1 MLPFLLLARAFAQD
15 PAPVERRLYADR
27 VDASSFLWNNWNHFQ
42 ENYHPNYAMDGDPAT
57 AWVEGASTDGTG
69 EWLRI
74 GTTPIQGT
82 TAVRVRLMNGY
93 QKSSTLYKANARAK
107 EVEVRLL
114 PSGRTARLAL
124 TNTLG
129 WQELTVAQTAGPVEG
144 VEIRVVSTYP
154 GSKYTDLCIS
164 DVEVYATA
172 TTPDNPAAEKAKLD
186 RLLAWKAARVEAAR
200 VFAASAKQHVPL
212 APAYTLEVA
221 SYVPEVP
228 ATFPCPEEEL
238 CSSEVMVDL
247 LGKWPAEGGP
257 PAMASA
263 LALATTAMTSDFA
276 GWNPVQAVSAD
287 TRDIPPVEGLAK
299 ANLWNCYYEPAIY
312 TDGAVVSGSIEL
324 PVPGKLGFLRSDAIG
339 TFAVAKPPTLAK
351 ALEGKLDSCMAGEDS
366 PATIA
371 WALPAPAVSGAAPGV
386 KALLLVNCGDIE
398 AREGSDR
405 VTHTQLLVYDD
416 AGHLQLL
423 VGPRYATAFAWR
435 QASDGPVLSDAWRVS
450 LDAYAIHARESS
462 GVAQAK

>member
-1 MLPFLLLARAFAQD
+1 MLSLFLLAPAFAAD
-15 PAPVERRLYADR
+15 PDPIERRLYADR

-57 AWVEGASTDGTG
+57 AWVEGSPTDGTG

-82 TAVRVRLMNGY
+82 SAVRVRLMNGY

-114 PSGRTARLAL
+114 PSGQTARLAL
-124 TNTLG
+124 ADTQG
-129 WQELTVAQTAGPVEG
+129 WQELTVQQPAGAVEG

-154 GSKYTDLCIS
+154 GSKYSDLCM
-164 DVEVYATA
+164 EVYATA

-186 RLLAWKAARVEAAR
+186 HLLAWKTARVEAAR
-200 VFAASAKQHVPL
+200 VFAASAKQHVPV
-212 APAYTLEVA
+212 APAYSLEVA
-221 SYVPEVP
+221 SYVPAVP
-228 ATFPCPEEEL
+228 ATFPCPEDQL
-238 CSSEVMVDL
+238 CSSKVVTDL
-247 LGKWPAEGGP
+247 LAKWPAGDGP
-257 PAMASA
+257 PEMASA
-263 LALATTAMTSDFA
+263 LAVAMTGLNTDFA

-287 TRDIPPVEGLAK
+287 PRDIPPVEGLAR
-299 ANLWNCYYEPAIY
+299 ANLWNCYYEPSLY

-339 TFAVAKPPTLAK
+339 TFAVTKPPALAK
-351 ALEGKLDSCMAGEDS
+351 AQEGKVDSCKAGESS
-366 PATIA
+366 PATLA
-371 WALPAPAVSGAAPGV
+371 WALPAPGVSGGAPGV

-398 AREGSDR
+398 AREGSER

-435 QASDGPVLSDAWRVS
+435 QASDGPVLSDAWLSTEAAS
-450 LDAYAIHARESS
+450 LDATMSVPVPGS
-462 GVAQAK
+462 KVM